1 MKNKGNLYI
10 LITAI
15 LWSMGGILIKYIPAN
30 ALAINGTRSLIAYLV
45 FVLYLKRWKIRIN
58 KYVVSAAFCL
68 TMTNIMFTIPS
79 DLSIRK
85 ITITAACV
93 EGAEPEIYRDPANP
107 RAALSV

>member
-1 MKNKGNLYI
+1 MELEI
-10 LITAI
+10 LPEALEAI
-15 LWSMGGILIKYIPAN
+15 AQK
-30 ALAINGTRSLIAYLV
+30 ALDRQIGARGLRAV
-45 FVLYLKRWKIRIN
+45 MEK
-58 KYVVSAAFCL
+58 